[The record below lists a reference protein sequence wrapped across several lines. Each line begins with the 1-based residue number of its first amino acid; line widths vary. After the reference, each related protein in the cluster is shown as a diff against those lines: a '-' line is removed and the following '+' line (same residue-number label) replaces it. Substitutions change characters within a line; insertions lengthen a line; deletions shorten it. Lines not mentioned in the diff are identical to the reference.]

1 MVRAPLDGAWDS
13 YKSVSLG
20 GCIRLDAN
28 FANAGSGG
36 DKDGDM
42 ERSVDPKVVKVFL
55 SLPQSIW
62 LELRENADQHFRL
75 ATCAVLV

>member
-1 MVRAPLDGAWDS
+1 VVRAPLDGAWDS

-42 ERSVDPKVVKVFL
+42 ERSVDPKVVKV
-55 SLPQSIW
+55 W
-62 LELRENADQHFRL
+62 MA
-75 ATCAVLV
+75 